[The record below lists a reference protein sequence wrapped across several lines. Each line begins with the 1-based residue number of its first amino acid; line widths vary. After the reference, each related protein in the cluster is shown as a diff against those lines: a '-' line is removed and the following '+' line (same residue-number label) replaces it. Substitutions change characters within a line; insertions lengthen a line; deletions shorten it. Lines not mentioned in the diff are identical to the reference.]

1 MLVAIVTHFLF
12 GMKISE
18 VKQAWLTTF
27 QQISSAAIALVAGV
41 AMVQIMLQTGSES
54 HKSMVT
60 ILAESVADISG
71 QGYPF
76 FAMLTGMLG
85 SFISGSATVSNIL
98 FSSFQFE
105 IAELIGVSQVL
116 IMSLQCIGAAAGN
129 MICINNIV
137 AVSATVGCFGATGK
151 IIRINAI
158 PAFLY
163 YLVITLVVTGLIFF
177 GT

>member
-1 MLVAIVTHFLF
+1 MLETGNGSADS
-12 GMKISE
+12 MIS
-18 VKQAWLTTF
+18 
-27 QQISSAAIALVAGV
+27 ALAG
-41 AMVQIMLQTGSES
+41 
-54 HKSMVT
+54 
-60 ILAESVADISG
+60 SVASISG
-71 QGYPF
+71 KGYPF

-98 FSSFQFE
+98 FSSFQYE
-105 IAELIGVSQVL
+105 VAELIGVSQVL

-137 AVSATVGCFGATGK
+137 AVSATVGCFGAGGK

-163 YLVITLVVTGLIFF
+163 YILITFLIMGFISL
-177 GT
+177 GI